1 MNRYKLRNRT
11 HFPQPLVRPIYNCQ
25 ESLTYLDTKRW
36 EIVFIGRK
44 QTETLFEFKKKVKQW
59 VCIMALLDAFRAIYP
74 YFLDKNNL
82 LLKAAFYSLN
92 DYPRTHC
99 DL

>member
-44 QTETLFEFKKKVKQW
+44 ETETLFEFKKKSQTVGLYNGF
-59 VCIMALLDAFRAIYP
+59 VRRI
-74 YFLDKNNL
+74 
-82 LLKAAFYSLN
+82 
-92 DYPRTHC
+92 
-99 DL
+99 